1 MCYTYIIKEKEMTT
15 MTTKCYFLNNSDAA
29 ARAVD
34 YLANLIP
41 CFIRELLVTKDGFLT
56 VTIEARNEDIVT
68 VETILAPYV

>member
-1 MCYTYIIKEKEMTT
+1 
-15 MTTKCYFLNNSDAA
+15 MTTKCYFLDNTWAA

-56 VTIEARNEDIVT
+56 VTIEARNEDIAT
-68 VETILAPYV
+68 VERILAPYV